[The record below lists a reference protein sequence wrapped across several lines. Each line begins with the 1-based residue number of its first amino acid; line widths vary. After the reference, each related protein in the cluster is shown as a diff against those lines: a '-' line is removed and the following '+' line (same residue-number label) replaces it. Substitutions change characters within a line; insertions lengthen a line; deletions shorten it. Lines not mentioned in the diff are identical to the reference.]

1 MVSALHSGL
10 SSPGLISGWGH
21 CVVFLHKIIFSHSA
35 FSYREVQ
42 KSIGKLLAQP
52 DKSGGDLAS
61 QSISTKLLAQPDKS
75 GGDLAS
81 QSISTRGRSK
91 EIHFRDNIN
100 MKRKDKPW
108 LPLILPFLLQ
118 ATRKDILLSIHIEI
132 YNSYLPYRY
141 L

>member
-42 KSIGKLLAQP
+42 KSIG
-52 DKSGGDLAS
+52 
-61 QSISTKLLAQPDKS
+61 KLLAQPDKS